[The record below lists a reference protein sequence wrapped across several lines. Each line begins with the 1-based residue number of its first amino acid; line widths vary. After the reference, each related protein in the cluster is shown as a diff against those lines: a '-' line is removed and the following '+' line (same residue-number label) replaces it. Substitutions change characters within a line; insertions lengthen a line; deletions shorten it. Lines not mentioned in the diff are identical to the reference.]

1 MQANLKQF
9 YSFDFQVPQ
18 HFLYVVQLALR
29 EFFNSIQAG
38 KDSEASWKKQI
49 YKVIRHTCQESIPEK
64 MMTPEFFRSLE

>member
-1 MQANLKQF
+1 M
-9 YSFDFQVPQ
+9 PQ
-18 HFLYVVQLALR
+18 YFLQVVQMALR

-49 YKVIRHTCQESIPEK
+49 YKVIRHTDQESIPER